1 MDVQRQ
7 GVGKRKTIRRILLV
21 LTLLLAAGGITYG
34 VSHLQPALKSVEAG
48 TAYPDTV
55 KRGPMLRQV
64 HGIGSLVP
72 EDVLWISAQIDGRI
86 EKIYMQPGTPVQAGT
101 VLMELSNP
109 TLTEAMTG
117 AEYDLKQAE
126 AAMLDLEVTLQS
138 TKFDKQ
144 TAAAQVASDY
154 EQAQIKA
161 DRDKELVQ
169 MGLIPKLDYKLS
181 EAQAKALQSRS
192 AIEDKRM
199 GIIDRSTEAQLAA
212 QRVKIDQFKAMYEL
226 KKQQV
231 DQLRVRASV
240 AGMLQQLGNG
250 AVGAP
255 PLEVGQNVVAG
266 GILAKVAQQDKLKA
280 QVKITETEA
289 RDIALGQPASI
300 DTHNGVIPGKV
311 VRIDPSAV
319 NGSVLVDVALIGA
332 LPKGARPDL
341 SVDGTVDIERLDD
354 VLYVGRPTVGQP
366 HSTVT
371 LFRIDPDGTTATR
384 TTVKLGRAS
393 VNTIEILDG
402 LKLGDKV
409 ILSDMSSMDS
419 QERIRL
425 N

>member
-1 MDVQRQ
+1 MDIQRQ
-7 GVGKRKTIRRILLV
+7 GISKRKTLRRTLV
-21 LTLLLAAGGITYG
+21 GLTLLLVASGITYG
-34 VSHLQPALKSVEAG
+34 VTHLQTALPTVENG
-48 TAYPDTV
+48 TAYPDEV

-72 EDVLWISAQIDGRI
+72 EEVLWISAQIDGRI
-86 EKIYMQPGTPVQAGT
+86 EKIYLQPGTPVEAGT
-101 VLMELSNP
+101 PLMDLSNP
-109 TLTEAMTG
+109 TVTEAKTG

-126 AAMLDLEVTLQS
+126 AALTDLEVTLQS

-154 EQAQIKA
+154 EQAKIKA
-161 DRDKELVQ
+161 DRDKELAGL
-169 MGLIPKLDYKLS
+169 GLIPKLDYKLS
-181 EAQAKALQSRS
+181 EAQAVALQLRS
-192 AIEDKRM
+192 GIEDKRM

-212 QRVKIDQFKAMYEL
+212 QRVKIEQFKAMYEL
-226 KKQQV
+226 KKAQV
-231 DQLRVRASV
+231 EELQVRAAV

-255 PLEVGQNVVAG
+255 PLEVGQNVAAG

-280 QVKITETEA
+280 QIKITETEA

-300 DTHNGVIPGKV
+300 DTHNGVIFGKV
-311 VRIDPSAV
+311 TRIDPSAV
-319 NGSVLVDVALIGA
+319 NGSVLVDVALTGP

-366 HSTVT
+366 QSTVT
-371 LFRIDPDGTTATR
+371 LFRLDPDGRTATR
-384 TTVKLGRAS
+384 TIVKLGRAS
-393 VNTIEILDG
+393 VNTIEILGG
-402 LKLGDKV
+402 LRPGDKV
-409 ILSDMSSMDS
+409 ILSDMSNMDS
-419 QERIRL
+419 HEKIRL